1 MAVAAGDSQVEGDRT
16 DAEDQPRGYM
26 RVNRGDEKVLTG
38 CSMRWP
44 ECSGG
49 GGRRGCFYWG
59 GWGKGVWG
67 LSRMRKCR
75 LRKRGTWIRIC
86 ITRSYMAHC

>member
-1 MAVAAGDSQVEGDRT
+1 MAVAAGDSRVEGDRT

-49 GGRRGCFYWG
+49 GGAPWMLLLGRM
-59 GWGKGVWG
+59 GKGRVG
-67 LSRMRKCR
+67 LISDAEMQAEK
-75 LRKRGTWIRIC
+75 TW
-86 ITRSYMAHC
+86 YLD